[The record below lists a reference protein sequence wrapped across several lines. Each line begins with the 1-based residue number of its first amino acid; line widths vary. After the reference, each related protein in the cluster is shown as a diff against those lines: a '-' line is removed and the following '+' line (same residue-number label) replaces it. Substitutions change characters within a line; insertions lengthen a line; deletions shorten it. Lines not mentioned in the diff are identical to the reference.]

1 VLLTLCLQDFFRAL
15 SLVRSRTFS
24 GPYVASS
31 LGDRG
36 RLAALVAALVAV
48 NTALGG
54 DLSRGLGAAAA
65 VFLFNVIYEVVL
77 SNKLKQYAMCPVIDL
92 LNHSS
97 YNTVRWPIPPDIPS
111 RTLPAC
117 KPHQRPESKQQFC
130 GALLLCSACMLP

>member
-1 VLLTLCLQDFFRAL
+1 LSRAAADFCLLFCLQDFFRAL

-31 LGDRG
+31 LSDRG
-36 RLAALVAALVAV
+36 RLAALVGVLVV
-48 NTALGG
+48 INTALGG
-54 DLSRGLGAAAA
+54 DLSKGLGAAAA

-97 YNTVRWPIPPDIPS
+97 YNTV
-111 RTLPAC
+111 
-117 KPHQRPESKQQFC
+117 
-130 GALLLCSACMLP
+130 GALCSEIFYVVSRPPGAVVQHINIQYCLRAAA

>member
-1 VLLTLCLQDFFRAL
+1 LSTAAAAAAAVCCTCFLLQDFFRAL

-31 LGDRG
+31 LSDRG
-36 RLAALVAALVAV
+36 CLAALVGALVVV

-54 DLSRGLGAAAA
+54 DLSKGLGAAAA

-77 SNKLKQYAMCPVIDL
+77 SNKLKQYAVCPVIDL

-97 YNTVRWPIPPDIPS
+97 YNTVR
-111 RTLPAC
+111 C
-117 KPHQRPESKQQFC
+117 KTTGCAVP
-130 GALLLCSACMLP
+130 

>member
-1 VLLTLCLQDFFRAL
+1 LQDFFRAL

-31 LGDRG
+31 LSDRG
-36 RLAALVAALVAV
+36 RLAALVGALVVV

-54 DLSRGLGAAAA
+54 DLSKGLGAAAA

-97 YNTVRWPIPPDIPS
+97 YNTVS
-111 RTLPAC
+111 L
-117 KPHQRPESKQQFC
+117 HS
-130 GALLLCSACMLP
+130 L